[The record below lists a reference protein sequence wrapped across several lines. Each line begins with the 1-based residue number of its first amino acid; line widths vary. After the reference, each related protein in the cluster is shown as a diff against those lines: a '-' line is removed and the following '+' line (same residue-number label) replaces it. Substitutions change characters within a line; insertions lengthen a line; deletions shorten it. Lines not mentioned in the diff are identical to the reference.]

1 MSITLFKILK
11 SSNLNLVQSLNQNGP
26 TRQSGL
32 HLVVVLDVVEDKEDD
47 DDGHRQGAEG
57 AADGQDDPVDPTPAG
72 FRNFRFRRSM
82 NLVRIRNK
90 FVKKIAAVTGIT
102 RLDLATTCPRETCLP
117 PSWHKLISALFVSEN
132 GIQTRANGK

>member
-1 MSITLFKILK
+1 MYCVEQPNRSNQFTQMAITLFKIFK
-11 SSNLNLVQSLNQNGP
+11 SSKLRLVQSLNQNGP

-47 DDGHRQGAEG
+47 DDGHRQGAECT
-57 AADGQDDPVDPTPAG
+57 ADGQDDPVDPTPAG

-90 FVKKIAAVTGIT
+90 FVKKISAVTGI
-102 RLDLATTCPRETCLP
+102 
-117 PSWHKLISALFVSEN
+117 K
-132 GIQTRANGK
+132 IQNYA